1 MNCAITSAA
10 IIWGS
15 GGRLMPLCK
24 AQMPAAWS
32 VTTTPVI
39 MALWPR
45 APAGAS
51 CSEEDIGSK
60 NRLKQPV
67 WPALKASATV
77 EEIYRTPV
85 RTARELTCGRSTMS
99 SLKPKS
105 GCLQRL
111 RRMPCFA
118 LQNRGWQAEL
128 VWAATSLWMAAV
140 VPLEQHLS
148 TTSRAQVSQRPHCVA
163 TPSSNWISSK
173 LMPACAWRAISRSDT
188 RWHTQTIMAA
198 NSCGWLLM

>member
-1 MNCAITSAA
+1 MLGGAGGAAGAGGVASATGAGALSSVPVGALGAGVGSAIALGKSGAFCTGLGAGWGLTGSGLGCGLGGAGVGGAAGAGAGGSGAGGAMNCAITSAA

-32 VTTTPVI
+32 ATTTPVI

-85 RTARELTCGRSTMS
+85 RTAREL
-99 SLKPKS
+99 L
-105 GCLQRL
+105 
-111 RRMPCFA
+111 
-118 LQNRGWQAEL
+118 AED
-128 VWAATSLWMAAV
+128 
-140 VPLEQHLS
+140 P
-148 TTSRAQVSQRPHCVA
+148 P
-163 TPSSNWISSK
+163 
-173 LMPACAWRAISRSDT
+173 
-188 RWHTQTIMAA
+188 
-198 NSCGWLLM
+198 